1 MLANTHLNVLQGNPT
16 LLPHTSVQYLSI
28 WAPCTMSTSCQDLM
42 VFQPAMGLMKTAWP
56 SKTGTMGAVT
66 VFGTSGG
73 ASCMVFLTYTLGSML
88 KVESI
93 IIKYERSI
101 CLTIDIMSN
110 FKIIKQ
116 LITCHCYKLQD
127 FMYVIDLAPLVI
139 GILPLSGWGDIL
151 KN

>member
-73 ASCMVFLTYTLGSML
+73 ASCMVFLTCTLG
-88 KVESI
+88 SI

-101 CLTIDIMSN
+101 CLTIDIMSLSN
-110 FKIIKQ
+110 FKNIKQ
-116 LITCHCYKLQD
+116 LITCHCYNVQD
-127 FMYVIDLAPLVI
+127 FIHVIDSAPLVI
-139 GILPLSGWGDIL
+139 GILPLSGVIL
-151 KN
+151 EK